1 MVRRATR
8 LSFRSLTTPL
18 KYYVCVCVCAIIFKN
33 RTKYVVIPILGDELL
48 RSKTEEKS
56 GNTKL

>member
-8 LSFRSLTTPL
+8 LSIRSPTTPL
-18 KYYVCVCVCAIIFKN
+18 KYCVRVCAIIFKN